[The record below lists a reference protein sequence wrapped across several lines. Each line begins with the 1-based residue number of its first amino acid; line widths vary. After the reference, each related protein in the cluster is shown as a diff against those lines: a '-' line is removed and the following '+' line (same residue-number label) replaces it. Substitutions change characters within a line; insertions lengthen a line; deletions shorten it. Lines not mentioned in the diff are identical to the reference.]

1 MEDCHWFQKNTR
13 NRHDRAPTMWW
24 FDAISKVFY
33 KTDWNKYSELQIC
46 WIFRALKQLRAIDD
60 KIIYALNVST
70 PTASMQV
77 VHANF
82 FSFTVFLTKEEFGQ
96 NKCFFSTVPNWVP
109 GSPRGPFCRFGSP
122 LGLLFCPKVPFFTIL
137 VQRRLCRERNLK
149 FGLKSALEVT
159 YFGNKF

>member
-1 MEDCHWFQKNTR
+1 MNEHLPINFFVRNFAFCGRLTLFSENTR

-96 NKCFFSTVPNWVP
+96 NKCFFSFLSDPGVP
-109 GSPRGPFCRFGSP
+109 GVLSMGPDVRQWHYV
-122 LGLLFCPKVPFFTIL
+122 LTWLMWLW
-137 VQRRLCRERNLK
+137 LK
-149 FGLKSALEVT
+149 RIATQYQLTMSIG
-159 YFGNKF
+159 